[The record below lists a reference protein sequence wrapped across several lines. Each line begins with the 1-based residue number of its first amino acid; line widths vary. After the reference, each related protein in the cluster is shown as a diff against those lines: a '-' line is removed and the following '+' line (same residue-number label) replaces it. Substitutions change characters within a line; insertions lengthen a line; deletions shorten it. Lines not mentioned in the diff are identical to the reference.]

1 MRFVGIDVHRDF
13 CEVAI
18 VEEGGRP
25 RRAGRVASDPQ
36 ALRRFAEDLG
46 AGCQVAL
53 EATGNALAIAR
64 ILESHVERVVICDPR
79 ATRAMTRGRA
89 KTDRIDAAT
98 LARLLAAG
106 VLDRVWAAD
115 EASRV
120 RRRLTSRRVQLVH
133 QRTREK
139 NQVHAVL
146 HRGLLGRPPMSDLFG
161 VAGRRWLSAL
171 PLASDERL
179 TVEGCLR
186 QIDVLDAE
194 VGLIEVEIARQA
206 LECAEMRRLMTIPG
220 IDAVSACALIGAIGD
235 ISRFPNPRAL
245 VAYLGLDPRVD
256 QSGEGPARGGRISK
270 QGPGRARHVL
280 VEAAWILARSPG
292 PLRAFHQR
300 IRARRG
306 ANVATVAVARKL
318 AVTCWHMLSRQ
329 EDYLFA
335 RPALT
340 AQKLRRLELKAGAE
354 RRRGHHPQR
363 VFASSAQHAL
373 QREPAAR
380 AEIDY
385 SELTRSWQPRPK
397 VGAGATRGRVKTPPV
412 RRGSAADL

>member
-1 MRFVGIDVHRDF
+1 
-13 CEVAI
+13 
-18 VEEGGRP
+18 
-25 RRAGRVASDPQ
+25 
-36 ALRRFAEDLG
+36 
-46 AGCQVAL
+46 
-53 EATGNALAIAR
+53 
-64 ILESHVERVVICDPR
+64 
-79 ATRAMTRGRA
+79 
-89 KTDRIDAAT
+89 
-98 LARLLAAG
+98 
-106 VLDRVWAAD
+106 
-115 EASRV
+115 
-120 RRRLTSRRVQLVH
+120 
-133 QRTREK
+133 
-139 NQVHAVL
+139 
-146 HRGLLGRPPMSDLFG
+146 MSDLFG

-171 PLASDERL
+171 PLAPDERL

-186 QIDVLDAE
+186 QIDALDAE
-194 VGLIEVEIARQA
+194 IGLLEVEIARQA
-206 LECAEMRRLMTIPG
+206 LASAEMRRLMTIPG

-235 ISRFPNPRAL
+235 IRRFPNPRAL

-306 ANVATVAVARKL
+306 ANIATVAVARKL
-318 AVTCWHMLSRQ
+318 AVICWHMLTRQ

-354 RRRGHHPQR
+354 RRRGHHPHR
-363 VFASSAQHAL
+363 VFAA
-373 QREPAAR
+373 PAHHDLERQLGLTGEVA
-380 AEIDY
+380 Y
-385 SELTRSWQPRPK
+385 TELTADWQPRPT
-397 VGAGATRGRVKTPPV
+397 VGAGATRGRVKTPTV